1 MKKLIILLG
10 LLTTIV
16 LMAVGCGG
24 NSDGPAVTTPLDTAD
39 APVTDPFT
47 DSTPIDTD
55 AESGETVTAP
65 AESVDESVGESAEES
80 DVDSETES
88 ETEPVIPASAV
99 LYDLR
104 VEDMVE
110 PIGVDAPAPG
120 FSWKM
125 RSDILGQH
133 QTAYRVEIAAPDGTV
148 LWDSGKTTDGD
159 SVDILYAGEPLS
171 ASTRYRWDLTVWDKD
186 DMALTET
193 SYFETGLLGQSGFAG
208 ANWISY
214 GAKALSTSSHYS
226 IELDF
231 ELINGNIGICFAAE
245 NARSML
251 MWQIN
256 TVDSGGAQVLLRPHV
271 MQNGQWSTFNGNI
284 NVTSAMGFSS
294 GTELIGKPMR
304 LRIEVDG
311 QTVTTYAAPVG
322 ETLKQINR
330 QTISYSTELHTFGFR
345 LAPSADERAT
355 VDNILI
361 RDADGTVLYEN
372 DFSSGSA
379 EDFTVTG
386 GSAGA
391 QNGKLTFTNAGT
403 GDVLALRSSSA
414 KGLPV
419 FRKSFTQKGVVVSAK
434 LYTAGLGVYE
444 SYINGERVGK
454 LLSDGTIEYHELK
467 PGTAQAADR
476 KYYSS
481 YDITHMLNAAYN
493 GTNELDDVT
502 DEVVLSATMGTG
514 WWTGEIAAYHG
525 DAEAYLAK
533 LILTYEDGTTEVINT
548 DTSWQVGH
556 ASPFLYS
563 DIFGGENYD
572 ARVDTSW
579 MLPGYDTEASGKDWA
594 PAVINTEFSGEI
606 TAWMGS
612 YIKVRED
619 LERAVESVT
628 VYKGATDA
636 TTARYGVINVLAT
649 YGNASF
655 TLHPGETALV
665 DFGQNFA
672 GWESFTVQGDAGTV
686 LTIEHGEML
695 NDQKGERRRGND
707 GPGGSL
713 YNANNRSARAAT
725 VYTLR
730 GGEPESYHPSLTYY
744 GFRYIEITTSAPVT
758 FTRITGQVV
767 TSVDTDTG
775 FLSTSDAKINQLIS
789 NIRWGQYSNYLSV
802 PTDCPQRNERLGWM
816 ADTQVFARAGAYL
829 GFSKS
834 FLEKYMQDVR
844 DTQNAAGA
852 YPGIAPGDFV
862 DGAGWGGTGW
872 ADAGIIVPYTL
883 YEMFDDEQVIRD
895 NWDSMVKYMTYLQRS
910 DGPHNIWGDWLAYE
924 SNDAEI
930 QNLLSDAY
938 YAWDCRMMIEM
949 AELLGEDDAA
959 AKYLTI
965 YKRAVK
971 EFQSSHVSVDGTMKR
986 GEQVACL
993 YALYL
998 DLLPDEASVAAV
1010 TEQLISNI
1018 ERNGNRLQTGFLG
1031 TKIIMETLTKIG
1043 RSDVAY
1049 SLLLQTDNPSWLYS
1063 VDQGATT
1070 IWERWNSYTVQTG
1083 FGDVAMNSFN
1093 HYAYGAVAN
1102 WMFSTMA
1109 GIDTHPDAPGFKK
1122 LLIAPVPD
1130 ARIGTVKASYDSA
1143 YGTVTTDSVF
1153 DGKAW
1158 SLAVSIPANT
1168 TAEMRLPVAD
1178 FTTVTVN
1185 GKALDALSV
1194 ETDGIV
1200 CLGTENGVAVFELVA
1215 GSFTVECT

>member
-1 MKKLIILLG
+1 MKKQLSLLLC
-10 LLTTIV
+10 LLAVT
-16 LMAVGCGG
+16 LFSLVGCKGG
-24 NSDGPAVTTPLDTAD
+24 DGQTETGAQGTSPAATEP
-39 APVTDPFT
+39 
-47 DSTPIDTD
+47 
-55 AESGETVTAP
+55 ETVSDSDTPP
-65 AESVDESVGESAEES
+65 AA
-80 DVDSETES
+80 ES
-88 ETEPVIPASAV
+88 ETTVDSGSTAPDTGASETTPAEPAPAV

-104 VEDMVE
+104 TEDMVE
-110 PIGVDAPAPG
+110 PIGVDAAAPT

-125 RSDILGQH
+125 HSALIGQR
-133 QTAYRVEIAAPDGTV
+133 QTAYRMEIAADDGTV
-148 LWDSGKTTDGD
+148 MWDSGKTVGD
-159 SVDILYAGEPLS
+159 TSVDIVYAGEPLS

-186 DMALTET
+186 DTPVRET
-193 SYFETGLLGQSGFAG
+193 AYFETGLMTDGFAG
-208 ANWISY
+208 ADWISY
-214 GAKALSTSSHYS
+214 GMETLSTTSGYS

-231 ELINGNIGICFAAE
+231 ELLHANFGVCFAVE
-245 NARSML
+245 NARSMI
-251 MWQIN
+251 MWQLN
-256 TVDSGGAQVLLRPHV
+256 TTESNGSKVYLRPHI
-271 MQNGQWSTFNGNI
+271 MQNGQWTTFGGNI
-284 NVTSAMGFSS
+284 DVTSAMGLST
-294 GTELIGKPMR
+294 GRELIGESMR

-311 QTVTTYAAPVG
+311 RTVTTYTAPVG
-322 ETLKQINR
+322 ESLKLINR
-330 QTISYSTELHTFGFR
+330 QTVNYDTSLYTFGFR
-345 LAPSADERAT
+345 LAPSADERAR
-355 VDNILI
+355 VDNILV

-372 DFSSGSA
+372 DFASGTA
-379 EDFTVTG
+379 DDFTVEG
-386 GSAGA
+386 GTAQV
-391 QNGKLTFTNAGT
+391 QNGKLTFSNTGT
-403 GDVLALRSSSA
+403 GDVLALRSSA
-414 KGLPV
+414 AEGLPV
-419 FRKSFTQKGVVVSAK
+419 FRKSFTPTGKIVSAK

-454 LLSDGTIEYHELK
+454 LRSDGTIEYHELK
-467 PGTAQAADR
+467 PGTAEAADR

-481 YDITHMLNAAYN
+481 YDVTHMLNAAYN
-493 GTNELDDVT
+493 DTGALDDVT

-525 DAEAYLAK
+525 DSEAYLAK

-563 DIFGGENYD
+563 DIFGGEDYD

-579 MLPGYDTEASGKDWA
+579 MLPGYDVAASDADWID
-594 PAVINTEFSGEI
+594 AVVNSEFTGEI

-612 YIKVRED
+612 YIQVRKD
-619 LERAVESVT
+619 LTRDVGSVT
-628 VYKGATDA
+628 VYKGATGA
-636 TTARYGVINVLAT
+636 TSTRFGVINVVAT
-649 YGNASF
+649 YEDGSF
-655 TLHPGETALV
+655 ILNPGETALV

-672 GWESFTVQGDAGTV
+672 GWEAFTVQGDAGTV
-686 LTIEHGEML
+686 LTIEHGEIL
-695 NDQKGERRRGND
+695 NDQNGERRRGND

-744 GFRYIEITTSAPVT
+744 GFRYIEITTTAPVT
-758 FTRITGQVV
+758 FTAISGQVV

-775 FLSTSDAKINQLIS
+775 WIETSDAKVNQLIS

-844 DTQNAAGA
+844 DTQNGDGA

-872 ADAGIIVPYTL
+872 ADAGILVPYTL
-883 YEMFDDEQVIRD
+883 YEMFGDEQVIRD
-895 NWDSMVKYMTYLQRS
+895 NWDSMVHYMSYLRGTN
-910 DGPHNIWGDWLAYE
+910 GPHNIWGDWLAYE
-924 SNDAEI
+924 SNDTEI

-938 YAWDCRMMIEM
+938 YAWDCLMMAEM
-949 AELLGEDDAA
+949 ADLLGETAQA
-959 AKYLTI
+959 EQYRTF
-965 YKRAVK
+965 YERAVK
-971 EFQSSHVSVDGTMKR
+971 GFRSAHVNADGTMKR

-998 DLLPDEASVAAV
+998 DLLPNEASVAAV
-1010 TEQLISNI
+1010 TDQLISNI

-1083 FGDVAMNSFN
+1083 FGDVNMNSFN

-1109 GIDTHPDAPGFKK
+1109 GIDTHPDTVGFKK
-1122 LLIAPVPD
+1122 LLIAPEPD
-1130 ARIGTVKASYDSA
+1130 TRIGTVKASYDSA
-1143 YGTVTTDSVF
+1143 YGMVTTNSVYTGDTWAF
-1153 DGKAW
+1153 
-1158 SLAVSIPANT
+1158 SVTIPANT

-1178 FTTVTVN
+1178 FSTITVN
-1185 GKALDALSV
+1185 GKALGDLTEAIDGITYV
-1194 ETDGIV
+1194 GTTDGI
-1200 CLGTENGVAVFELVA
+1200 AVFNLVA
-1215 GSFTVECT
+1215 GSFTVECK

>member
-1 MKKLIILLG
+1 MKKRLPWFLILLA
-10 LLTTIV
+10 LTLFALVACT
-16 LMAVGCGG
+16 GDGG
-24 NSDGPAVTTPLDTAD
+24 QTETS
-39 APVTDPFT
+39 
-47 DSTPIDTD
+47 DSTPTSEFETSPDTI
-55 AESGETVTAP
+55 ESETVSDSDAP
-65 AESVDESVGESAEES
+65 
-80 DVDSETES
+80 DSETTSDS
-88 ETEPVIPASAV
+88 ETTPVAEAPAV

-104 VEDMVE
+104 VEDMIE
-110 PIGVDAPAPG
+110 PIGVDVATPT

-125 RSDILGQH
+125 ESAIIGER
-133 QTAYRVEIAAPDGTV
+133 QTAYRLEIAADDGTV
-148 LWDSGKTTDGD
+148 MWDSGKTAGD
-159 SVDILYAGEPLS
+159 TSVDIPYAGEALS

-186 DMALTET
+186 DIAVTET
-193 SYFETGLLGQSGFAG
+193 SYFETGLMDAGFAD

-214 GAKALSTSSHYS
+214 GMETLSTASKYS

-231 ELINGNIGICFAAE
+231 VLENGNIGICFAAE

-256 TVDSGGAQVLLRPHV
+256 TVETGGDKVFLRPHV
-271 MQNGQWSTFNGNI
+271 MQNGQWSTFGGNI
-284 NVTSAMGFSS
+284 DVTAAMGLSA
-294 GTELIGKPMR
+294 GRDLIGKTVR

-311 QTVTTYAAPVG
+311 KTVTTFTALEGQEY
-322 ETLKQINR
+322 KQINR
-330 QTISYSTELHTFGFR
+330 QLVNYDTSLYTFGFR

-355 VDNILI
+355 VDNILV

-372 DFSSGSA
+372 DFSSGKA
-379 EDFTVTG
+379 DDFSVNG
-386 GSAGA
+386 GSARV
-391 QNGKLTFTNAGT
+391 QNGRLAFTNANIN
-403 GDVLALRSSSA
+403 DVLALRASVSD
-414 KGLPV
+414 GLPV
-419 FRKSFTQKGVVVSAK
+419 FRKSFTPKGSIVSAK
-434 LYTAGLGVYE
+434 LYTCGLGVYE

-454 LLSDGTIEYHELK
+454 LLADGSVEYHELK
-467 PGTAQAADR
+467 PGTAEAADR

-481 YDITHMLNAAYN
+481 YDVTHLLRNQS
-493 GTNELDDVT
+493 GEI
-502 DEVVLSATMGTG
+502 VLSATMGTG

-525 DAEAYLAK
+525 DSEAYLCK
-533 LILTYEDGTTEVINT
+533 LLLTYEDGTTEVINT

-563 DIFGGENYD
+563 DIFGGEDYD

-579 MLPGYDTEASGKDWA
+579 MLPAYDAAASGKDWA
-594 PAVINTEFSGEI
+594 PAVINTEFTGEI

-612 YIKVRED
+612 YIQVRKD
-619 LERAVESVT
+619 LVRDVETVT
-628 VYKGATDA
+628 VYKGAKEA
-636 TTARYGVINVLAT
+636 TSVRYGVINVIAT
-649 YGNASF
+649 YEDGAF
-655 TLHPGETALV
+655 TLNPGETALV
-665 DFGQNFA
+665 DFGQNAA
-672 GWESFTVQGDAGTV
+672 GWEAFTVQGDAGTV
-686 LTIEHGEML
+686 LRIEHGEIL

-758 FTRITGQVV
+758 FTKITGEVV

-775 FLSTSDAKINQLIS
+775 WLETSDTKVNQLIS

-844 DTQNAAGA
+844 DTQNDHGA

-872 ADAGIIVPYTL
+872 ADAGIIVPYIL
-883 YEMFDDEQVIRD
+883 YEMFGDVQVIRD
-895 NWDSMVKYMTYLQRS
+895 NWDSMVKYMTYLQRTN
-910 DGPHNIWGDWLAYE
+910 GPHNIWGDWLAYE

-938 YAWDCRMMIEM
+938 YAWDCLMMAQM
-949 AELLGEDDAA
+949 AELLGEKQMAE
-959 AKYLTI
+959 KYMT
-965 YKRAVK
+965 YYSRQVK
-971 EFQSSHVSVDGTMKR
+971 GFQSAYVNEDGTMKR

-998 DLLPDEASVAAV
+998 DLLPNEASVAAV
-1010 TEQLISNI
+1010 TDQLISNI

-1031 TKIIMETLTKIG
+1031 TKIIMDTLSKIG

-1083 FGDVAMNSFN
+1083 FGDVNMNSFN
-1093 HYAYGAVAN
+1093 HYAYGAVAD

-1109 GIDTHPDAPGFKK
+1109 GINTHPDTAGFKK
-1122 LLIAPVPD
+1122 LLIAPAPD
-1130 ARIGTVKASYDSA
+1130 TRIGTVKASYESA
-1143 YGTVTTDSVF
+1143 YGQITTNSVYTGDTWEF
-1153 DGKAW
+1153 
-1158 SLAVSIPANT
+1158 SVIIPANT
-1168 TAEMRLPVAD
+1168 SAEMRLPVAD
-1178 FTTVTVN
+1178 FDTITVN
-1185 GKALDALSV
+1185 DQSLDALTEAADGITYV
-1194 ETDGIV
+1194 GTTDG
-1200 CLGTENGVAVFELVA
+1200 VAIFHLVA
-1215 GSFTVECT
+1215 GTFTVNCQ